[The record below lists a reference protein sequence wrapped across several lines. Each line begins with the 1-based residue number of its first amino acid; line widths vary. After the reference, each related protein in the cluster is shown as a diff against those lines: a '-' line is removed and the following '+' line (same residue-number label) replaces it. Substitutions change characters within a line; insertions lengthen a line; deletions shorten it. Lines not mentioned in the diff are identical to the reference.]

1 MRLYI
6 SYKVGKDRALL
17 KDTKERDLTFYMS
30 LLDILYDEENIWC
43 IMYYSI
49 KMYAINC
56 MQFKVHNLRKNFI
69 KDKTRSKIF

>member
-30 LLDILYDEENIWC
+30 LLDILYDEENI
-43 IMYYSI
+43 
-49 KMYAINC
+49 
-56 MQFKVHNLRKNFI
+56 
-69 KDKTRSKIF
+69 